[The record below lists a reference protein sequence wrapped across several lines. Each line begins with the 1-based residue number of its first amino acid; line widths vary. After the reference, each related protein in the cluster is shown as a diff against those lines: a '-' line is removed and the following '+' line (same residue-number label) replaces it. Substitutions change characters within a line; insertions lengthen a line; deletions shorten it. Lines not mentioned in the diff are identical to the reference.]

1 MCRLFHLL
9 SVVIALAT
17 IVSPHSLHKFGEN
30 TRSISHCKTQLRGP
44 GQQDHGSKRRAETVT
59 HLRRDLINTQQG
71 HRNVRNRDLSDILHH
86 NHEFTREAVRE
97 NGDDVLLFADH
108 TSYTLQGEMIEG
120 PYYVNGELVRSNI
133 SQGQE
138 GVPLFLDIQLIDTS
152 TCHPIADA
160 FVDIWQANATG
171 VYSGVVGL
179 DNGNFED
186 KSNVNTNFLR
196 GIQQTNSNGVVQFQ
210 TIFPGH
216 YEGRTTHIHL
226 LVHNIAST
234 IVRSNNTI
242 ESSDTEQEPR
252 AVHASHVGQLFFDA
266 SLIGQVEARYPY
278 SANSQHLILNSE
290 DAVLIK
296 EADSSDPLVQYVFL
310 GKTVQEGIFAWITLG
325 IDPEMDIRLKSSA
338 SWYDG
343 FGKQWRKLWY

>member
-1 MCRLFHLL
+1 MCRSFHLL

-59 HLRRDLINTQQG
+59 HLRRDLINTQQD

-152 TCHPIADA
+152 TCYPIADA

-216 YEGRTTHIHL
+216 YEGMHVTRAQVLPLGTVIYDFILSSVIHCVTPDLTKLIQDGPLISTFWCTTL
-226 LVHNIAST
+226 
-234 IVRSNNTI
+234 RR
-242 ESSDTEQEPR
+242 Q
-252 AVHASHVGQLFFDA
+252 
-266 SLIGQVEARYPY
+266 
-278 SANSQHLILNSE
+278 
-290 DAVLIK
+290 
-296 EADSSDPLVQYVFL
+296 
-310 GKTVQEGIFAWITLG
+310 
-325 IDPEMDIRLKSSA
+325 
-338 SWYDG
+338 
-343 FGKQWRKLWY
+343 